1 MRLVFVIAAL
11 DCGGAQRVASLL
23 CSAWARR
30 GERVTILTFEDGR
43 TPPFF
48 PLEPSVEVVPLS
60 LLGRSGPLGAAARNL
75 ARVRT
80 LRRAIASRKPDAVVS
95 FLDTTNVLTLLATR
109 ALGIPVVVSERIDPQ
124 FWEIGKAWSLLR
136 RITYPRADRV
146 VVQTRGAASR
156 FSWLRRPPAIVAN
169 PVAASR
175 GLDTLERGDP
185 PRIVA
190 IGRLTRQKGFDLLL
204 RAVARLPERHAS
216 VEVVLAGEGPEEP
229 ALRRIAGEL
238 GLGERVRLP
247 GNVEDPGALLR
258 SATVFV
264 LSSRYEGFP
273 NVLLEAMAEGVAC
286 VATDCPSGPA
296 EILEDGRN
304 GLLVP
309 PGDPAALAAAI
320 ERLLDDPAHRARLG
334 LEGKKVRERY
344 SIEATVERWDAIL
357 REARSASLPE
367 RPP

>member
-43 TPPFF
+43 TPPYF
-48 PLEPSVEVVPLS
+48 PLEPGVEVVPLS
-60 LLGRSGPLGAAARNL
+60 LLASSGGLGAAARNL
-75 ARVRT
+75 GRIRT
-80 LRRAIASRKPDAVVS
+80 LRRAIASRKPDVVVS

-109 ALGIPVVVSERIDPQ
+109 RLGIPVVVSERIDPR

-136 RITYPRADRV
+136 RITYPLADRV

-156 FSWLRRPPAIVAN
+156 FPWLRRPPAIVAN
-169 PVAASR
+169 PVPAPP
-175 GLDTLERGDP
+175 DTARPAVPDP

-190 IGRLTRQKGFDLLL
+190 MGRLTRQKGFDLLL
-204 RAVARLPERHAS
+204 RAVALLPGRHARL
-216 VEVVLAGEGPEEP
+216 EVVIAGAGPEGP
-229 ALRRIAGEL
+229 ALRHLADEL
-238 GLGERVRLP
+238 GLGDRLRLP
-247 GNVEDPGALLR
+247 GTVEDPGALLR
-258 SATVFV
+258 SATLFV

-273 NVLLEAMAEGVAC
+273 NVLLEAMAEGVAAL
-286 VATDCPSGPA
+286 ATDCPSGPS
-296 EILEDGRN
+296 EIVEDGRN

-309 PGDPAALAAAI
+309 PEDPVALAAAV

-344 SIEATVERWDAIL
+344 SIEATVERWDEVL
-357 REARSASLPE
+357 REARSGALAE
-367 RPP
+367 GRA

>member
-48 PLEPSVEVVPLS
+48 PLEPTVEVVPLS
-60 LLGRSGPLGAAARNL
+60 LLAGSGGPGAAARNL
-75 ARVRT
+75 GRVRA
-80 LRRAIASRKPDAVVS
+80 LRRAIASRKSDAVVS

-109 ALGIPVVVSERIDPQ
+109 GLGVPVLVSERIDPQ
-124 FWEIGKAWSLLR
+124 FEEIGKAWSLLR
-136 RITYPRADRV
+136 RITYPWADRV

-156 FSWLRRPPAIVAN
+156 FPWLRRPPAIVPN
-169 PVAASR
+169 PVAAP
-175 GLDTLERGDP
+175 LERAFTDPPGP

-190 IGRLTRQKGFDLLL
+190 MGRLARQKGFDLLL
-204 RAVARLPERHAS
+204 RAVARLPDRHARA
-216 VEVVLAGEGPEEP
+216 EVVLAGEGPEEP
-229 ALRRIAGEL
+229 ALRRLAGAL
-238 GLGERVRLP
+238 GLAERVRFP
-247 GNVEDPGALLR
+247 GNVGNPATLHR

-286 VATDCPSGPA
+286 IATDCPSGPG
-296 EILEDGRN
+296 EIVEDDRN

-309 PGDPAALAAAI
+309 PEDPAALTAAI
-320 ERLLDDPAHRARLG
+320 ERLLDDPALRSRLG
-334 LEGKKVRERY
+334 LEGRKVRERY
-344 SIEATVERWDAIL
+344 SIEVTVERWDEVL
-357 REARSASLPE
+357 REARSGSLPE
-367 RPP
+367 RRP